1 MAAARSY
8 NRMQHGKK
16 SDPLVL
22 QSIGWYTK
30 HLGIGAEISKLTVV
44 DGRVGAVLITIEHF
58 LSLI

>member
-1 MAAARSY
+1 
-8 NRMQHGKK
+8 MQHGKK